1 MFENNNVNRITN
13 FKNLFFFFI
22 IRFLQTINENSFNN
36 KDLLF
41 CIKDGPVQMTNPGRF
56 NSLVHLYYEQN
67 CVKLV
72 KGGAFLKIHRN
83 TECLKNH
90 FKNKRSNINDL
101 AFFAIVAPKLKLLD
115 RTVKKYELF

>member
-1 MFENNNVNRITN
+1 MRTALIA
-13 FKNLFFFFI
+13 
-22 IRFLQTINENSFNN
+22 RY
-36 KDLLF
+36 LLF
-41 CIKDGPVQMTNPGRF
+41 CIKDGPVQMTNLCRF

-72 KGGAFLKIHRN
+72 KGGVFLKIHRN